1 MYDAII
7 IGAGLAGIAA
17 GLRLR
22 KRGAKVLVL
31 EKNNYVGGKMNQH
44 DMEGYRFDTG
54 PSLFT
59 MPELVNELYE
69 LFGEDS
75 AQFYDYHQHSESCRY
90 FFRDGQQIN
99 FFTDKDRL
107 NQELKSKLGVDATT
121 IEKYLAH
128 SAEKY
133 DAIGKVFLETA
144 IHKKTEIPWK
154 SLFGNLPVFLN
165 SGLMTSLH
173 EHNSKTLKNKKL
185 IQIFNRYATYNG
197 SDPYQ
202 ASGIL
207 SMIPH
212 LEQNAGTY
220 FPNGGIYS
228 IVKGLYQLAL
238 NSGVH
243 FSFNETITSA
253 RQEGGTYYIEAN
265 QSYQSNQ
272 LVCAIDHLSFYK
284 KILKDKSLFHKYN
297 KQERSTSAV
306 VFYWGINKSMDTLGL
321 HNIFFSEDYAQE
333 FKEIFQAGAVPSDP
347 TIYVHISSKLN
358 AQDAPK
364 GCENWFVMVN
374 VPAGVKVQKKQQ
386 EQIKAL
392 VIKRLEKALKTPI
405 EPHIAVEKVWTPDSI
420 EADTGA
426 LQGAL
431 YGAASNKKFSALTR
445 HPNFSKKYKNL
456 YFCGGTVHP
465 GGGIPLVLKSAQ
477 IVDKLIADA
486 D

>member
-1 MYDAII
+1 
-7 IGAGLAGIAA
+7 L
-17 GLRLR
+17 
-22 KRGAKVLVL
+22 
-31 EKNNYVGGKMNQH
+31 
-44 DMEGYRFDTG
+44 GY
-54 PSLFT
+54 
-59 MPELVNELYE
+59 
-69 LFGEDS
+69 
-75 AQFYDYHQHSESCRY
+75 
-90 FFRDGQQIN
+90 QQIN
-99 FFTDKDRL
+99 GYF
-107 NQELKSKLGVDATT
+107 GATQ
-121 IEKYLAH
+121 Y
-128 SAEKY
+128 
-133 DAIGKVFLETA
+133 
-144 IHKKTEIPWK
+144 
-154 SLFGNLPVFLN
+154 
-165 SGLMTSLH
+165 
-173 EHNSKTLKNKKL
+173 
-185 IQIFNRYATYNG
+185 
-197 SDPYQ
+197 
-202 ASGIL
+202 
-207 SMIPH
+207 
-212 LEQNAGTY
+212 
-220 FPNGGIYS
+220 
-228 IVKGLYQLAL
+228 
-238 NSGVH
+238 
-243 FSFNETITSA
+243 
-253 RQEGGTYYIEAN
+253 
-265 QSYQSNQ
+265 
-272 LVCAIDHLSFYK
+272 
-284 KILKDKSLFHKYN
+284 
-297 KQERSTSAV
+297 
-306 VFYWGINKSMDTLGL
+306 
-321 HNIFFSEDYAQE
+321 FFSEDYAQE